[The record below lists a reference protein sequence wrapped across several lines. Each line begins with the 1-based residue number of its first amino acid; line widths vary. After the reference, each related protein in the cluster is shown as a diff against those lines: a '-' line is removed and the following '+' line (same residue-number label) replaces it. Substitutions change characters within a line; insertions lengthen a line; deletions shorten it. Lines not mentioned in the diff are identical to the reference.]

1 MKLKKANWPY
11 ALLAHALFL
20 QLGTFVV
27 RPAATYRAIELG
39 VNPGVIGLIAS
50 SFAFL
55 PLFAAVLIGR
65 ASDRGK
71 NSAILLT
78 GSVTL
83 IVTGVG
89 FIFYAHSIFALVILN
104 LLLGLGH
111 LMSVIGQQSKVAQG
125 ERATLDSAFGLYT
138 FAGSL
143 GQTLGPAS
151 IILFG
156 GRCIITNTRD
166 LFIFSLMSSIILFA
180 ITVQLS
186 RKSANEPGEIIES
199 KKVSLLASYQQIE
212 PGAKKGVSGALLIS
226 LVVIGSVDVLSVYLP
241 VLGLDRNISAATI
254 GVLLSTRSIA
264 TVLSRF
270 YLGPLSLKYGRNRL
284 LISSVA
290 TSALFMGSLLLAL
303 PLWITGVLLFCLG
316 FALGIG
322 QPLTMTIIT
331 LAVPTHSRG
340 TWLALRLTANRV
352 GQSVLP
358 ASIGLCSAI
367 AGVTGVFAANALVL
381 GATAL
386 TSGYLMPRRDEK
398 FEAL

>member
-78 GSVTL
+78 GAVIL

-156 GRCIITNTRD
+156 GRSIIPNTRD
-166 LFIFSLMSSIILFA
+166 LFIFSLMASIILFA
-180 ITVQLS
+180 ITLQLG
-186 RKSANEPGEIIES
+186 RKSANEPGEVIEG

-241 VLGLDRNISAATI
+241 VLGLDRNIPAATI

-290 TSALFMGSLLLAL
+290 TSALFMGFLLLAL

-331 LAVPTHSRG
+331 LAVPSHSRG

-358 ASIGLCSAI
+358 ASIGLCSAV
-367 AGVTGVFAANALVL
+367 AGVAGVFVANALVL
-381 GATAL
+381 GATAI

-398 FEAL
+398 FEVL

>member
-1 MKLKKANWPY
+1 MKLQKPIWPY

-71 NSAILLT
+71 NSAILLV
-78 GSVTL
+78 GSVIL
-83 IVTGVG
+83 IFTGVG
-89 FIFYAHSIFALVILN
+89 FIFYAYSIFSLIILN

-156 GRCIITNTRD
+156 GRSIIPNTKD
-166 LFIFSLMSSIILFA
+166 LFIFYLMASIILFV
-180 ITVQLS
+180 ITLQLI
-186 RKSANEPGEIIES
+186 RNSASNASEVLEG
-199 KKVSLLASYQQIE
+199 KKVSLFSSYQQIE

-241 VLGLDRNISAATI
+241 VLGLDRKIPAATI
-254 GVLLSTRSIA
+254 GVLLSVRSIA

-284 LISSVA
+284 LITSVA
-290 TSALFMGSLLLAL
+290 TSALFMGSLVFAL

-331 LAVPTHSRG
+331 LAVPSHSRG
-340 TWLALRLTANRV
+340 TWLAMRLTANRV

-367 AGVTGVFAANALVL
+367 AGVTGVFTANALVL

-386 TSGYLMPRRDEK
+386 TSGYLMPRRDEQSDI
-398 FEAL
+398 E